1 MKEPMRQSRIPR
13 SDSLR
18 SDSLRSDGLRS
29 DGLRLRRLTRTIVL
43 GSLAVAAAIA
53 WLAIEWEAD
62 LRELIDYALVSV
74 LLVVTAVAL
83 ASAGGALIWAL
94 RRRRR

>member
-1 MKEPMRQSRIPR
+1 MSRIPR
-13 SDSLR
+13 SDSA
-18 SDSLRSDGLRS
+18 RSDGQRQ
-29 DGLRLRRLTRTIVL
+29 RRLTRTIVL

-62 LRELIDYALVSV
+62 LEELLGYALVSL
-74 LLVVTAVAL
+74 LLVLFSVAL
-83 ASAGGALIWAL
+83 ASAGGVLIWAL

>member
-13 SDSLR
+13 SD
-18 SDSLRSDGLRS
+18 GLRG
-29 DGLRLRRLTRTIVL
+29 DGQRQRRLTRTIVL

-53 WLAIEWEAD
+53 WLAVEWEAD
-62 LRELIDYALVSV
+62 LGELIDYALVSM
-74 LLVVTAVAL
+74 LLVLCAVAL